1 MFSPSY
7 LATCAEHAAQL
18 LRQELLAD
26 ASSFKAYRWD
36 SDFAH
41 DPNWAVV
48 PLYMNYQWCSQEMHT
63 FTHPLS
69 PLGKGLFVENLNTTA
84 FDRFPNVMSILDEF
98 IDTKLVNYIGVSL
111 LPPNTVLHPHK
122 HSNPGNLKL
131 HSCVLSPSSC
141 GLSYSDDS
149 QTYQHE
155 WSSPVSSVYF
165 DDNFLHSA
173 WNNSS
178 SNRYIL
184 IMDFNKT
191 LLSSSN

>member
-26 ASSFKAYRWD
+26 SSSFKSYRWD

-41 DPNWAVV
+41 DPNWSVV

-84 FDRFPNVMSILDEF
+84 LDRFPNVLSILNEF

-111 LPPNTVLHPHK
+111 LPPNTILHPHK

-131 HSCVLSPSSC
+131 HSFVLSPSCC

-149 QTYQHE
+149 QTYQHD

-184 IMDFNKT
+184 ILDFNKA